1 MGYRIFP
8 SLVRS
13 ISRANPIPFARKEVL
28 ALEPKR
34 VTPPR
39 DSQHFVRK
47 QVDQALSRYG
57 PQARFGRSESTDISD
72 LLVVEILKLYEVT
85 GLDCK

>member
-1 MGYRIFP
+1 MGHRIFP

-34 VTPPR
+34 VIPPR
-39 DSQHFVRK
+39 DFTTLCP
-47 QVDQALSRYG
+47 QAGRPGLFL
-57 PQARFGRSESTDISD
+57 ARFGRSESTDISD
-72 LLVVEILKLYEVT
+72 LLVVEILFVDPPVCDLFV
-85 GLDCK
+85 